1 MEKEILSAIKH
12 VKNTSEKQATF
23 ARIYSIMKKTH
34 KNLTEN
40 EWKMSLTISLIS
52 QLQNIISVKNLIPF
66 LILMTTLVEQT
77 HNFDKDATQTPSE
90 DNENLTDE
98 TQLQGERYEVI
109 DKDIT
114 KTCDIALNT

>member
-1 MEKEILSAIKH
+1 
-12 VKNTSEKQATF
+12 
-23 ARIYSIMKKTH
+23 
-34 KNLTEN
+34 
-40 EWKMSLTISLIS
+40 
-52 QLQNIISVKNLIPF
+52 
-66 LILMTTLVEQT
+66 MTTLVEQT
-77 HNFDKDATQTPSE
+77 HNFDKDATQMPSE